1 MEEKKSY
8 ELDKIDIKQLTLERM
23 PMAESLKLIEYF
35 LIIGYEESFIQEKII
50 NKYYS
55 NPNMLK
61 ELEEEEKQIKKTS
74 EDTIILNEKQCS
86 HLPTIISAI
95 SANDSKSVIPEKTII
110 KNIFPIPP
118 SIYYTLCENI
128 KNEPYSSN
136 IVFTLIHN
144 DVVNIGYSYIFYESR
159 IIEKVKIYVPKA
171 FVIISQYPFFNTYKR
186 ICKELVENQFKN
198 ENIQI
203 PIEIQLYNIINFISA
218 PINNQYEITFF
229 LSNDLFDASNCK
241 SDNDFMNLKS
251 QQKYHLNQLSG
262 YRYSEIDMS
271 LILHLLPVDVIIE
284 TYIQLLTGR
293 IIAVFSNNL
302 GVLNMILYI
311 FQQFFYPFS
320 DTENVTT
327 LSPIKFYYPDPANSN
342 MVGFLCNFDEL
353 EKFDPDN
360 EENMERIELLSE
372 FEVKED
378 LQQGLFG
385 CEFILDLDKG
395 KLEYVENNSIMEKDP
410 QKKRDEIH
418 KILEYTKKLLTQHK
432 ESKEKEYSLFE
443 KSLKNLVQILREISF
458 RLTYQSKNENMI
470 NIPDY
475 FTDEMIFTKR
485 IQNAFYQFNLDI
497 AYEFVQEYIG
507 FNGDNSGNINIKIKN
522 KKDTNLKLNEEEDL
536 FFTLFSNNRNSDII
550 LNCIGGYASK
560 EPFIYKTPRIIFEN
574 LINFKILNQNI
585 INNKKS
591 DDKVCYENDYL
602 NLIDQI
608 YDKNNEK
615 EITISTF
622 LNFYKFYKEKLTEK
636 IYYLVNNKYVDA
648 KVSKNKKTN
657 NNYRYKYKAIDL
669 DQNLILEYVYILNEL
684 TIEEKNKIFNIKNT
698 QKFKIIPSVNLS
710 YNIEHKF
717 LELKNDDYM
726 NIIIACILNILIL
739 TISNKT
745 INPFST
751 IIYQL
756 FRNNN
761 ISIRKYTEIILN
773 IALQL
778 FMKEKNKNYYEYEKY
793 FDLYEI
799 CMIEKGQLPNDTLKY
814 LKKEIA
820 KYKQLSDK
828 KTEIF
833 DKRYERIKDVKTA
846 KLYEVKSNKK
856 PKDII
861 TVISNA
867 NFKDTISC
875 EITFKSKYYKK
886 NKKVTQKEL
895 YSPWL
900 IYEETSQL
908 INFYYMNIEKKTIEP
923 PTYVSNIIILIYYVS
938 ILAEKNPLLKNVDR
952 FLFLC
957 LDLD

>member
-8 ELDKIDIKQLTLERM
+8 ELDKIDIKQLTLKRM

-35 LIIGYEESFIQEKII
+35 LIIGYEESYIQEKII

-55 NPNMLK
+55 NPNLLK
-61 ELEEEEKQIKKTS
+61 ELEEEEKKIKKTS

-118 SIYYTLCENI
+118 SIYYTPCENT
-128 KNEPYSSN
+128 KYEPYSLN
-136 IVFTLIHN
+136 VIFTLIHN

-171 FVIISQYPFFNTYKR
+171 FVIISQYPFFNIYRR

-203 PIEIQLYNIINFISA
+203 PIEIQLYNIIHFISA

-229 LSNDLFDASNCK
+229 LSNNLFDVSSYK
-241 SDNDFMNLKS
+241 SDEDFINLKN

-271 LILHLLPVDVIIE
+271 LVLHLLPVDVIIE

-293 IIAVFSNNL
+293 IVAVFSNNI
-302 GVLNMILYI
+302 GILNMILYI

-327 LSPIKFYYPDPANSN
+327 LSPIKFYYSDPTNSN

-360 EENMERIELLSE
+360 EENMERIEFLSE

-385 CEFILDLDKG
+385 CDFILDLDKG

-410 QKKRDEIH
+410 QKKKDEIH

-432 ESKEKEYSLFE
+432 ESKEKESSLFE
-443 KSLKNLVQILREISF
+443 KSLKNLVLILREISF
-458 RLTYQSKNENMI
+458 RLTYQNKNDDMI
-470 NIPDY
+470 NILDY

-497 AYEFVQEYIG
+497 AYEFVQEYIS

-560 EPFIYKTPRIIFEN
+560 EPLIYKTPRIIFEN
-574 LINFKILNQNI
+574 LINFKILNQNKF
-585 INNKKS
+585 NNKNKES

-608 YDKNNEK
+608 YDKNNEI
-615 EITISTF
+615 EIQISF
-622 LNFYKFYKEKLTEK
+622 LNFYKFYKENLAEK

-648 KVSKNKKTN
+648 KVNKIKKIN
-657 NNYRYKYKAIDL
+657 NIYKYKYKTIDL

-684 TIEEKNKIFNIKNT
+684 KIEEKNKIFNIKNT
-698 QKFKIIPSVNLS
+698 QNFKIIPSIFLS

-739 TISNKT
+739 TINKKT

-761 ISIRKYTEIILN
+761 ISIRKYTEIILC

-778 FMKEKNKNYYEYEKY
+778 FMKENNKNYYEYENY

-814 LKKEIA
+814 LKNEIV

-828 KTEIF
+828 KTQIF
-833 DKRYERIKDVKTA
+833 DKRYEKIKDIKTA
-846 KLYEVKSNKK
+846 KLYEIKSHKK

-861 TVISNA
+861 TVITNT
-867 NFKDTISC
+867 NFKENITC
-875 EITFKSKYYKK
+875 EITFKSKYCK
-886 NKKVTQKEL
+886 NKKITHKEL
-895 YSPWL
+895 YSPWS
-900 IYEETSQL
+900 IYEETSQF
-908 INFYYMNIEKKTIEP
+908 ITFYYMNIEKKPIEP
-923 PTYVSNIIILIYYVS
+923 SIYESNIIFLIYYVS
-938 ILAEKNPLLKNVDR
+938 ILADKNPLLKNVDR

-957 LDLD
+957 LDLE